1 MFPLGT
7 VLLPS
12 VALPLQVFEPRYLA
26 LVRDCLTGGGE
37 LGVVLIERGSE
48 VGGGETRF
56 DVGTRAGLADVT
68 ALGDSRLAVTVVGRR
83 RIRVRQWLPDDPY
96 PRANVEDWPDPP
108 PGPDHPTMLAEV
120 TRRLR
125 RALGLAAELGD
136 PVAPAA
142 IELSAD
148 PLLAA
153 YQATAV
159 APLGPWDRQQ
169 LLACATPDQRLAELV
184 DRLDEA
190 IDLLELRLRAG
201 RAE

>member
-1 MFPLGT
+1 
-7 VLLPS
+7 
-12 VALPLQVFEPRYLA
+12 
-26 LVRDCLTGGGE
+26 
-37 LGVVLIERGSE
+37 VVLIERGSE

-96 PRANVEDWPDPP
+96 PRADVEDWPDPP